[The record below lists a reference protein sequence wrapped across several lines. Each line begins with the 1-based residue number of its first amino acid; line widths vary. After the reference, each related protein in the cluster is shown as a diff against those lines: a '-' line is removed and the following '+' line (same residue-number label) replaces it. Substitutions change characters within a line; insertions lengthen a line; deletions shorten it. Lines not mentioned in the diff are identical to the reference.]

1 LPVFTRFMPKNC
13 TGLLNSRVY
22 TRENRA
28 IQAKYLHKLPLKGVE
43 RPIRASKSEQ
53 GNEFHQLQSVPGRG
67 ADQPAKTNSKRD
79 QPVNPIQTG
88 FPSFFNSD
96 VIDDEIKNYREKLK
110 QENQILFSKND
121 NSIEFGQTVEVGL

>member
-1 LPVFTRFMPKNC
+1 MSSVQYEPPNPSKGTNFINF
-13 TGLLNSRVY
+13 
-22 TRENRA
+22 RA
-28 IQAKYLHKLPLKGVE
+28 YQDE
-43 RPIRASKSEQ
+43 
-53 GNEFHQLQSVPGRG
+53 G